1 MEKFHQIATEQYI
14 PISHDKSFLF
24 DLFDKISNFLAFNL
38 NSEKNFRNILAKPV
52 KNNYDIDFYS
62 VYPNLINI
70 ETVDNKN
77 SILIEYWDLLNLISE
92 KIASLKA
99 SKDENNKEWAN
110 ILSLVFNDKN
120 NIIFSNGTN
129 YCIVWGWEFENKNNY
144 KPIIDNNPKVE
155 EQNSIKA
162 GTDGIPVSETETE
175 TESIEVDNVSDVTS
189 EKDNEKKIDDPNR
202 PNDDDSEEKD
212 PEVVAEIEIQ
222 EPNSFLEFLKWF
234 ASNYWWLLLVLTTL
248 IIIVFFVKSLKY

>member
-24 DLFDKISNFLAFNL
+24 DLFDKISNFLPFNL

-52 KNNYDIDFYS
+52 KNNYHIDFYS
-62 VYPNLINI
+62 AYPNLINI
-70 ETVDNKN
+70 ETVENKN
-77 SILIEYWDLLNLISE
+77 TILIEYWDLLNLISE
-92 KIASLKA
+92 KIDSLKA

-129 YCIVWGWEFENKNNY
+129 FCIVWGWEFENKNNY
-144 KPIIDNNPKVE
+144 KPIIDNNPRVE

-162 GTDGIPVSETETE
+162 DPNGIPVSEPI
-175 TESIEVDNVSDVTS
+175 TESIEVDNETDVPS
-189 EKDNEKKIDDPNR
+189 EVFNEKEIDDTKSPIDE
-202 PNDDDSEEKD
+202 PEEIE
-212 PEVVAEIEIQ
+212 PEVVAEIETQ

-234 ASNYWWLLLVLTTL
+234 ASNYWWLLLLLTTL
-248 IIIVFFVKSLKY
+248 IIIVFFIKSLKY

>member
-52 KNNYDIDFYS
+52 KNNYHIDFYS
-62 VYPNLINI
+62 AYPNLINI
-70 ETVDNKN
+70 ETVENKN
-77 SILIEYWDLLNLISE
+77 TILIEYWDLLNLISE
-92 KIASLKA
+92 KIDSLKA

-129 YCIVWGWEFENKNNY
+129 FCIVWGWEFENKNNY
-144 KPIIDNNPKVE
+144 KPIIDNNPRVE

-162 GTDGIPVSETETE
+162 DPNGIPVSEPI
-175 TESIEVDNVSDVTS
+175 TESIEVDNETDVPS
-189 EKDNEKKIDDPNR
+189 EVFNEKEIDDTKSPIDE
-202 PNDDDSEEKD
+202 PEEIE
-212 PEVVAEIEIQ
+212 PEVVAEIETQ

-234 ASNYWWLLLVLTTL
+234 ASNYWWLLLLLTTL
-248 IIIVFFVKSLKY
+248 IIIVFFIKSLKY

>member
-92 KIASLKA
+92 KIDSLKA

-129 YCIVWGWEFENKNNY
+129 FCIVWGWEFENKNNY
-144 KPIIDNNPKVE
+144 KPIIDKNPKVE
-155 EQNSIKA
+155 DQNSIKA
-162 GTDGIPVSETETE
+162 DPNGIPVSETITE
-175 TESIEVDNVSDVTS
+175 PIEVDNVPDVTS
-189 EKDNEKKIDDPNR
+189 EEDKIEKEVEDTFS
-202 PNDDDSEEKD
+202 PNDDDSDEID
-212 PEVVAEIEIQ
+212 SEVVAEIETQ